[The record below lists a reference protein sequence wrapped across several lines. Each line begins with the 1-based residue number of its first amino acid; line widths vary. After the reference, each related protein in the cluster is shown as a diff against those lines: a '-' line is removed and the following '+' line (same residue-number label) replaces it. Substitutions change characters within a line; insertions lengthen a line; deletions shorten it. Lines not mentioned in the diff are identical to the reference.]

1 MARKRKFHPV
11 ADAVLSTLAR
21 CATAPVSVAGFGT
34 ASRCAVALADV
45 VAKVDRK
52 HMVRAQRNL
61 RDAYPQW
68 TQEQVDATALGCFRH
83 MFQLGAE
90 FIHTPRRI
98 TRDSAI
104 QQITFTNMHQSV
116 RALLSDRPVLLIS
129 GHIGNWELV
138 GYAIAMLGFDMA
150 AVYRPLDLKG
160 IDAWVREGRESKG
173 LHLLDKF
180 GAARSVPACI
190 EKGLPIGL
198 VADQSGGDRGYFTPF
213 FGRLTSTYKIVALTA
228 MQYGATIVCGNARR
242 LGVHEHDPAGVWQ
255 GTHAEPARAARTLA
269 RIDLAENMRYAVEI
283 HDVFGPAD
291 WEGNRDAP
299 YYISARFRRA
309 LESMVRSAPEQYFWM
324 HRIWRSRPAHER
336 LGKPFPESLEA
347 KLRNLP
353 WLSGAEVD
361 ALIARSNA
369 DAAQLEVLQKM

>member
-1 MARKRKFHPV
+1 LARKRKFHPLV
-11 ADAVLSTLAR
+11 DATLSTLAR
-21 CATAPVSVAGFGT
+21 CATAPVSVAGFAT
-34 ASRCAVALADV
+34 ATRCAAALADV
-45 VAKVDRK
+45 VSKVDRK

-61 RDAYPQW
+61 RDAYPTWSQHR
-68 TQEQVDATALGCFRH
+68 VDETAHGCFRH

-90 FIHTPRRI
+90 FIHTPRLI

-104 QQITFTNMHQSV
+104 QQITFTNMRDSV

-150 AVYRPLDLKG
+150 AVYRPLDLRG
-160 IDAWVREGRESKG
+160 IDAWVREGREAKG

-190 EKGLPIGL
+190 AQGLPIGL

-242 LGVHEHDPAGVWQ
+242 LRPDEADPPGVWQ
-255 GTHAEPARAARTLA
+255 GTHAEPARAAKTLA
-269 RIDLAENMRYAVEI
+269 RIDIANTMRYAVEI
-283 HDVFGPAD
+283 HDVFGPKD
-291 WEGNRDAP
+291 WEGNPDAP

-336 LGKPFPESLEA
+336 MGKPFPEALEA

-353 WLSGAEVD
+353 WLSSTDVD
-361 ALIARSNA
+361 GLIACSNT
-369 DAAQLEVLQKM
+369 DAANLHVLQKM

>member
-1 MARKRKFHPV
+1 MARKRKFHPAV
-11 ADAVLSTLAR
+11 DAVLSTLAR
-21 CATAPVSVAGFGT
+21 CATAPVSVAGFST
-34 ASRCAVALADV
+34 ASRCAVSLADL

-52 HMVRAQRNL
+52 HMIRAQRNL
-61 RDAYPQW
+61 RDAYPHW
-68 TQEQVDATALGCFRH
+68 SQEQVDATALGCFRH

-90 FIHTPRRI
+90 FIHTPRLI

-104 QQITFTNMHQSV
+104 QQITFTNMRDSV

-150 AVYRPLDLKG
+150 AVYRPLDLRG
-160 IDAWVREGRESKG
+160 VDAWVREGRESKG

-190 EKGLPIGL
+190 QQGLPIGL

-242 LGVHEHDPAGVWQ
+242 LRPDESQPAGIWQ
-255 GTHAEPARAARTLA
+255 GTHAQAARDATTLA
-269 RIDLAENMRYAVEI
+269 RIDLASNMRYAVEI

-309 LESMVRSAPEQYFWM
+309 LESMVRAAPEQYFWM

-336 LGKPFPESLEA
+336 QGKPFPEQLEA

-353 WLSGAEVD
+353 WLSSGEVD
-361 ALIARSNA
+361 AIIARSNA